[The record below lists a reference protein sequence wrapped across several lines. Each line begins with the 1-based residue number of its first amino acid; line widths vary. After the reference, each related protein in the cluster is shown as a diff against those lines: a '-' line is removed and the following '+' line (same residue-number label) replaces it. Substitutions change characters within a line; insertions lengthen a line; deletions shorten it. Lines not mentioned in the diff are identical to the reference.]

1 MCIRDSFQLAHAS
14 YEKDNAVCSISKD
27 LIDTYL
33 TESRTRRKINR
44 YFEFNNQ
51 VPVNKLAIQTEE
63 IMNPNIAF
71 DLSEYKRFENVGNVF
86 IELSSSLLFKKENDD
101 SYSATMLN
109 PKSRSLGRD
118 ILGGT
123 PLFIIDG
130 LISKNAN
137 FVGNLDFNDIKAVG
151 IYNNPKD
158 LSLIHI

>member
-1 MCIRDSFQLAHAS
+1 MQQFQFVNSGESTQNTNFQLAHAS

-71 DLSEYKRFENVGNVF
+71 DLSEYK
-86 IELSSSLLFKKENDD
+86 
-101 SYSATMLN
+101 
-109 PKSRSLGRD
+109 
-118 ILGGT
+118 
-123 PLFIIDG
+123 
-130 LISKNAN
+130 
-137 FVGNLDFNDIKAVG
+137 
-151 IYNNPKD
+151 